1 MEKII
6 KNTQYYLDRDKLL
19 LNTITTCIEFC
30 RDIDTKYKDDKVCWQ
45 FVEDILQAIEHAHTS
60 IDKSINNIQLEINN
74 IASSK
79 CSSLEEYLKFVF
91 NHNQEGTGD

>member
-1 MEKII
+1 MEKTI
-6 KNTQYYLDRDKLL
+6 KNAQYYLDRDKLL
-19 LNTITTCIEFC
+19 LNTISTCIELC

-60 IDKSINNIQLEINN
+60 IDKSIDDIQLKINN
-74 IASSK
+74 IVSSK
-79 CSSLEEYLKFVF
+79 CSNLEEYLKIAF